1 MRTRHFQSGLA
12 GFLSGGL
19 WAGIVGAILFG
30 LRAYFS
36 DSSSTL
42 GGADRNWTWH
52 FAIFGLVFGFAV
64 GAILGAILG
73 ALHADRRVGIF
84 IGVAIGLLIA
94 VVLSNDNAAP
104 LVFAV
109 IASCVVLGW
118 LTASTFLENRPEENN
133 MGSTGQSYVQEGEEQ
148 LQERIEKYGVEVIRC
163 SNCQTLNSLSFVYC
177 IECHKDLSD
186 EVPIPNPYFI
196 S

>member
-1 MRTRHFQSGLA
+1 MRTKHFRSGLS

-19 WAGIVGAILFG
+19 WGGLVGAILFG

-42 GGADRNWTWH
+42 GGADRNWTGL
-52 FAIFGLVFGFAV
+52 FMIFGLVFGFVV

-94 VVLSNDNAAP
+94 VVFSNDSAAP

-109 IASCVVLGW
+109 IGSCALLAGT
-118 LTASTFLENRPEENN
+118 LLENGPDENS
-133 MGSTGQSYVQEGEEQ
+133 MGLTGHSPVQEGEEQ
-148 LQERIEKYGVEVIRC
+148 AQERIEKYGVEVVRC

-177 IECHKDLSD
+177 IVCHNDLSD
-186 EVPIPNPYFI
+186 EVPMPNPYFTR
-196 S
+196 